1 MRATP
6 LPVAEVR
13 IARPTDRLE
22 EVVRFYRD
30 GLGFEVIGGFEGH
43 AGYDGVFLALPGRRD
58 HLAFTY
64 RHDGA
69 PSPRDHLE
77 FTRHRGGSPG
87 EAPSPDHL
95 LVLYIEDERAI
106 RAAAAR
112 LAAMGYPE
120 VEPMNPYWCG
130 RAVTVADPDGWRVV
144 LALPRGSAP
153 ALA

>member
-30 GLGFEVIGGFEGH
+30 GLGFEVI
-43 AGYDGVFLALPGRRD
+43 GVFLALPGRRD

-112 LAAMGYPE
+112 LAAMGDPE
-120 VEPMNPYWCG
+120 VEPMNPDWRG

-153 ALA
+153 ALAGE